1 MIYVYD
7 IILNWTDEDKIY
19 EFFEWELNDDLE
31 HIKKIPLFK
40 IDSNTFDDILNYEV
54 KTNDVFL
61 NKIKNL
67 TEIYTSEKIDVI
79 PYSTLVT
86 DGTRAVAVEFDN
98 NGVLTYRS
106 RLLLDEEQDILILS
120 NKLLEYNLFLEKIKQ
135 RNWNPFITR
144 LDEEIKKVLTKEIT
158 NSYKKGC
165 FDKIKYLYFECFDKE
180 QDDVDIAYQK
190 LLASLEKEVNYHHNK
205 LYEVVKLS
213 YQNKN

>member
-19 EFFEWELNDDLE
+19 EFFEWEFNDDLE

-40 IDSNTFDDILNYEV
+40 IDVNTFNDFLNYVV
-54 KTNDVFL
+54 KVDNAFL

-67 TEIYTSEKIDVI
+67 TEIYTSDKLNII
-79 PYSTLVT
+79 PYSALVT
-86 DGTRAVAVEFDN
+86 DGCRAIAVEFDH
-98 NGVLTYRS
+98 NGLLTYRS
-106 RLLLDEEQDILILS
+106 KLLLDEEQDVLILS
-120 NKLLEYNLFLEKIKQ
+120 NKLLEYNLILEKIKK

-158 NSYKKGC
+158 SSYKKGC
-165 FDKIKYLYFECFDKE
+165 FDKIKYLYFECFNKE
-180 QDDVDIAYQK
+180 QDNVDIAYQQ
-190 LLASLEKEVNYHHNK
+190 LLTSLESEISYRHNK

-213 YQNKN
+213 YQNKS